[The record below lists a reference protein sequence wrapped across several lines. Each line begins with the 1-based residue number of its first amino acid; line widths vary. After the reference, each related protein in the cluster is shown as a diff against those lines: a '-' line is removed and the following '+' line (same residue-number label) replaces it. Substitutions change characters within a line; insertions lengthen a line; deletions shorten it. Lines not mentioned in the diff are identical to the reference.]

1 MNTNNAPKKVLV
13 VDDEPDTLE
22 LVKLVLESAGFE
34 AILVNNGLEALAK
47 IDAGKLD
54 LVLLDIMMPDMD
66 GWDVFRKIKEKN
78 TTIPIAILTAKA
90 QNIDKLLGLHVL
102 KADDYITKPFGKNE
116 LISKVKKLTGSKD
129 KKQITTIN

>member
-1 MNTNNAPKKVLV
+1 MNNSASIKKVLV

-22 LVKLVLESAGFE
+22 LVKLVLESGGFE
-34 AILVNNGLEALAK
+34 TVLAANGMEALDK
-47 IDAGKLD
+47 VGKTRPD

-66 GWDVFRKIKEKN
+66 GWDVFRKIKEKYP
-78 TTIPIAILTAKA
+78 TLPIAILTAKA

-116 LISKVKKLTGSKD
+116 LISKVKKLTSAGN
-129 KKQITTIN
+129 KK

>member
-1 MNTNNAPKKVLV
+1 MSTDNSTKKVLV

-22 LVKLVLESAGFE
+22 LVKLVLESGGFE
-34 AILVNNGLEALAK
+34 AILANNGKEALAQ
-47 IDAGKLD
+47 IAIVRPD

-66 GWDVFRKIKEKN
+66 GWDVFRKMKERDPD
-78 TTIPIAILTAKA
+78 IPIAILTAKA

-116 LISKVKKLTGSKD
+116 LISKVKKLTESTEKN
-129 KKQITTIN
+129 K